1 MLDILTRAGCF
12 VAIILLGF
20 FLKKIGLFKDN
31 DFSVLSTIVL
41 KITLPAAIIV
51 NFANKEID
59 FSMFILTILGFV
71 FGAIYVALGFF
82 MNLRNSK
89 QQQAFEIL
97 NLPGYNIGCFAMPF
111 VQSFLGAGGVIAA
124 CLFDIGN
131 ALVCL
136 GGSFSIAKIVKD
148 GGRFSIFKVVKT
160 LSNSIPFILYLIMP
174 VLCITQVKVP
184 NAIVTFAGI
193 IANANAFMAMLMIGV
208 GFKLT
213 ANKSQIAYILK
224 IVSIRYVTALVLALI
239 IYFVLPFSGDIQKAL
254 ILLVFS
260 PIGAAVPSFTEQL
273 KEDVGLS
280 SAINSICIIC
290 SIIFMVIILGIV
302 P

>member
-1 MLDILTRAGCF
+1 MLDVLTRAGCF
-12 VAIILLGF
+12 IAIILLGF
-20 FLKKIGLFKDN
+20 LLKKVGLFKDS

-41 KITLPAAIIV
+41 KITLPAAIVV

-59 FSMFILTILGFV
+59 FSMFVLAVLGFA
-71 FGAIYVALGFF
+71 FGLIYVALGYFL
-82 MNLRNSK
+82 NLRKSK

-111 VQSFLGAGGVIAA
+111 VQSFLGAMGVIAT

-136 GGSFSIAKIVKD
+136 GGSFSVAKIIKD
-148 GGRFSIFKVVKT
+148 GGRFSFLKVIKT

-174 VLCITQVKVP
+174 VLCITHVQVP

-213 ANKSQIAYILK
+213 ANKSQIAYIFK
-224 IVSIRYVTALVLALI
+224 IVSVRYITALILALI
-239 IYFVLPFSGDIQKAL
+239 IYFALPFSGDVQKAL

-290 SIIFMVIILGIV
+290 SIFFMVIILGII

>member
-1 MLDILTRAGCF
+1 MLEVLTRAGCF

-20 FLKKIGLFKDN
+20 SLKKIGVFKDS

-41 KITLPAAIIV
+41 KITLPASIVV
-51 NFANKEID
+51 NFANKSID
-59 FSMFILTILGFV
+59 FSMFTITLLGFV
-71 FGAIYVALGFF
+71 FGLVYMIIGFII
-82 MNLRNSK
+82 NHKNSK
-89 QQQAFEIL
+89 QQCAFEVL

-111 VQSFLGAGGVIAA
+111 AQSFLGATGVITTS
-124 CLFDIGN
+124 LFDIGN
-131 ALVCL
+131 AFVCL
-136 GGSFSIAKIVKD
+136 GGSFSIAKTIKD
-148 GGRFSIFKVVKT
+148 GGKLSVGRILKT
-160 LSNSIPFILYLIMP
+160 LSKSVPFLSYIIMLILCATHVQLP
-174 VLCITQVKVP
+174 EVIT
-184 NAIVTFAGI
+184 TFAGM

-213 ANKSQIAYILK
+213 ANKSQLGKICK
-224 IVSIRYVTALVLALI
+224 IVSIRYLIALLLALF
-239 IYFVLPFSGDIQKAL
+239 IYFILPFAADVQKTL
-254 ILLVFS
+254 ILLAFS

-290 SIIFMVIILGIV
+290 SIVFMVIILGII